1 MSSTTKGGSDRRL
14 CRRSIGR
21 RILAL
26 GLVAGT
32 CVATIGSSAAAGS
45 PGVLAPGVPGIVSAP
60 RPGEKTT
67 ACSSTRVL
75 DTWSL
80 KALAD
85 QTIVFPVEETDVMAA
100 TDAAKVGYGGLILFG
115 TAAPSNLGSQLAQ
128 LRADVPD
135 HLGFIVMTDEEGGGV
150 QRMPNL
156 VGSMPWASQM
166 GASMTPAQI
175 EALAESVGIKM
186 LANGVGMDLAPVL
199 DVDGRAVEPGA
210 SDPDGFRSFS
220 GNTSVVTADGTA
232 FMEGLKGAGVIPVV
246 KHFPGL
252 GGVSQNTDD
261 GPAWTLPWST
271 LERVALPPF
280 EAAIKDG
287 TPAVMVSNAKVRDYT
302 TVPAALSEPFVTG
315 ELRDKLGFRGLIVT
329 DSLSAGAISDPPL
342 SLSVPRA
349 AVEALAAGDD
359 VVEFGSTGSTNS
371 DLDIA
376 ASTSN
381 AIVAAV
387 NSGALSKNKLV
398 SAAAQMLA
406 AKKVNLCPGYWLVT
420 SHGNVYNLG
429 GAAFYGSL
437 AAKTLPA
444 PVVGMASFPRGTGY
458 WLATAKGIIYN
469 FGTARWHGSLAAKAP
484 ASPIVA
490 VATTPDG
497 GGYWLVTSRGIVY
510 NFGDANWYGSLAAKP
525 PASRIVAIVPTPGG
539 AGYWLVT
546 AEGVVYNF
554 GTAKW
559 YGSLAAKRPA
569 SPVVGMAP
577 MPDGAGYWLVTSK
590 GIVYNFGTAKWYGS
604 LAARPPASPVTG
616 MAVSADGEGYW
627 FVAADGNVYNFGGA
641 AFYGSELNS
650 VPAPA
655 KGLAPN

>member
-1 MSSTTKGGSDRRL
+1 MSSTTKGGSDHSL
-14 CRRSIGR
+14 HGLSVGR
-21 RILAL
+21 RALAL
-26 GLVAGT
+26 CLVTGT
-32 CVATIGSSAAAGS
+32 CLATIGSSASGS
-45 PGVLAPGVPGIVSAP
+45 PGIAAAGGSTVASAP
-60 RPGEKTT
+60 RPRATT
-67 ACSSTRVL
+67 AACTPTRVL

-80 KALAD
+80 HALAN
-85 QTIVFPVEETDVMAA
+85 QTIVFPAEETDVLAA
-100 TDAAKVGYGGLILFG
+100 TDAAKAGYGGLILFG
-115 TAAPSNLGSQLAQ
+115 TAAPSNLGGQLAE
-128 LRADVPD
+128 LRTDVPD

-166 GASMTPAQI
+166 GASMTPHQI
-175 EALAESVGIKM
+175 EALAEAVGTKM

-220 GNTSVVTADGTA
+220 GSTSVVTADGTA
-232 FMEGLKGAGVIPVV
+232 FMEGLKEAGAIPVV

-261 GPAWTLPWST
+261 GPAWTLPWPT
-271 LERVALPPF
+271 LEKVAIPPF

-287 TPAVMVSNAKVRDYT
+287 APAVMVSNAMVRDYT
-302 TVPAALSEPFVTG
+302 TVPAALSEAFVTG
-315 ELRDKLGFRGLIVT
+315 ELRDKLGFKGLIVT

-342 SLSVPRA
+342 SLSVQRA
-349 AVEALAAGDD
+349 AVKALEAGDD
-359 VVEFGSTGSTNS
+359 IVEFGSTGSTS
-371 DLDIA
+371 GDLELA

-381 AIVAAV
+381 AVVAAV
-387 NSGALSKNKLV
+387 NSGALPKSDLV
-398 SAAAQMLA
+398 DAAAQVLA

-420 SHGNVYNLG
+420 SRGNIFNLG
-429 GAAFYGSL
+429 NAVFYGSL
-437 AAKTLPA
+437 AAKTLPS
-444 PVVGMASFPRGTGY
+444 PVVGMAPFPRGTGY
-458 WLATAKGIIYN
+458 WLVTSKGIVYN
-469 FGTARWHGSLAAKAP
+469 FGTARWHGSLAAKPP

-490 VATTPDG
+490 IAPTPDG
-497 GGYWLVTSRGIVY
+497 AGYWLVTARGIVY
-510 NFGDANWYGSLAAKP
+510 NFGTANWYGSLAAKP

-546 AEGVVYNF
+546 A
-554 GTAKW
+554 
-559 YGSLAAKRPA
+559 
-569 SPVVGMAP
+569 
-577 MPDGAGYWLVTSK
+577 K

-604 LAARPPASPVTG
+604 LAAKPPASPVVG
-616 MAVSADGEGYW
+616 MAAMPDGAGYWLVTAKGIVYNFGTAKWYGSLAAKPPASAVTGIARTADGEGYW

-641 AFYGSELNS
+641 GFYGSEVNR